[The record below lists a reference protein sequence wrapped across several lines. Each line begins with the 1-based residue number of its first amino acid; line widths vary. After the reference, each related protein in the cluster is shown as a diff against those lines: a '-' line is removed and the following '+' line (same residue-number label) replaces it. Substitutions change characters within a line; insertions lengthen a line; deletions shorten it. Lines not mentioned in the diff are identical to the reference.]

1 VDQFG
6 ENAGEHQYFTS
17 CIYRDKIYL
26 CGGHFAIVEF
36 FDPETQLFTEIT
48 AFRLEGSFA
57 ESNCSVTRMGED
69 LLILSPH
76 KICYW
81 KVADNSKVEQDLPK
95 ALQGEWA
102 NMTPVSDGV

>member
-1 VDQFG
+1 M
-6 ENAGEHQYFTS
+6 
-17 CIYRDKIYL
+17 
-26 CGGHFAIVEF
+26 
-36 FDPETQLFTEIT
+36 
-48 AFRLEGSFA
+48 
-57 ESNCSVTRMGED
+57 TRMGED

-102 NMTPVSDGV
+102 NMTPVSDGVQLVFLPNSEEKHVKVVNLLSLVWVETLLVPEMAD